1 MLTAIDHHP
10 MHDHDEDGGDGSGG
24 DEDGNG
30 GHGNENHMVVNSQE
44 RHSQNVK

>member
-30 GHGNENHMVVNSQE
+30 GHGHENHMVVKSQE
-44 RHSQNVK
+44 RISQNVK

>member
-10 MHDHDEDGGDGSGG
+10 MHDHDEDGSGG

-30 GHGNENHMVVNSQE
+30 GHGHENHMVVKSQE
-44 RHSQNVK
+44 RISQNVK